1 MASSPLDFR
10 KPHVLRNRR
19 EFDAA
24 VGEIDSL
31 LDRNPRRA
39 SEEYERLEF
48 LSVLVK
54 AYEDEHDPI
63 DETGT
68 PQSVVAFMLEQTGRT
83 RADRATHGW
92 PRPCLR
98 VLRRQAAAFDR
109 ADPQAI
115 IDLDARAVERSTPDE
130 PRPEILVDQLDW
142 LPAGASEP
150 LLGPRAVARLE
161 VDRQTSECRQNID
174 A

>member
-1 MASSPLDFR
+1 MASSPSPLDFR

-24 VGEIDSL
+24 VDEIDGL
-31 LDRNPRRA
+31 LDRNPKRA
-39 SEEYERLEF
+39 SEDYERLEF

-83 RADRATHGW
+83 RADLAPLMGGRGRVSEFFAGKRRLSIEQIRT
-92 PRPCLR
+92 LR
-98 VLRRQAAAFDR
+98 DELGIP
-109 ADPQAI
+109 ADLL
-115 IDLDARAVERSTPDE
+115 ID
-130 PRPEILVDQLDW
+130 
-142 LPAGASEP
+142 
-150 LLGPRAVARLE
+150 
-161 VDRQTSECRQNID
+161 
-174 A
+174 

>member
-1 MASSPLDFR
+1 LTTAFLEPQ
-10 KPHVLRNRR
+10 
-19 EFDAA
+19 
-24 VGEIDSL
+24 
-31 LDRNPRRA
+31 LDRAVRWSAMRP
-39 SEEYERLEF
+39 
-48 LSVLVK
+48 LV
-54 AYEDEHDPI
+54 ARPESWPACPSIPFSGGQGAEGTDEHDPI

-150 LLGPRAVARLE
+150 LV
-161 VDRQTSECRQNID
+161 VDLPTYFRSVLDE
-174 A
+174 